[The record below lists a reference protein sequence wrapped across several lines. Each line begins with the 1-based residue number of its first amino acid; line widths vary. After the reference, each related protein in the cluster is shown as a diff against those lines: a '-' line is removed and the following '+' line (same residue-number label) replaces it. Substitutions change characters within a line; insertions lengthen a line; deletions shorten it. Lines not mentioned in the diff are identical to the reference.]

1 MHAVSFRPGVLAV
14 FKQPVRAAGLKTFGV
29 PRREAREAIREAIK
43 EAEET
48 CASASAAECAVAWDI
63 VEELSAAASRTGDDP
78 LEDERVDM
86 CEADPFDPECR
97 MYDI

>member
-1 MHAVSFRPGVLAV
+1 MHVVSFPPGVLASSKPV
-14 FKQPVRAAGLKTFGV
+14 AVRAARLKTFGV
-29 PRREAREAIREAIK
+29 PRREAIREAIK

-48 CASASAAECAVAWDI
+48 CASAGAAECAVAWDI
-63 VEELSAAASRTGDDP
+63 VEELSAAASRAGDDP
-78 LEDERVDM
+78 LEDERVDR